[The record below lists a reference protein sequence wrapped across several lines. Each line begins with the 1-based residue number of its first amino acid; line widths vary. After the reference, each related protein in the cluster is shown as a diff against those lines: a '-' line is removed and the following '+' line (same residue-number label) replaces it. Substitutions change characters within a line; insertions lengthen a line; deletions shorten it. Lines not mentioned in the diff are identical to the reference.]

1 MRSIYALILASL
13 CKTCENFN
21 FRMCKKMG
29 KVKQINDAL
38 SEKNDDMEDRIRKLQ
53 SKLDQYVNISN
64 IIM

>member
-1 MRSIYALILASL
+1 MRSFYALILASL
-13 CKTCENFN
+13 CKTCEHFN

>member
-1 MRSIYALILASL
+1 
-13 CKTCENFN
+13 
-21 FRMCKKMG
+21 MG
-29 KVKQINDAL
+29 KFKRINDAF

>member
-1 MRSIYALILASL
+1 
-13 CKTCENFN
+13 
-21 FRMCKKMG
+21 MCKKMG